1 MQRRLLTRQLPR
13 CLIALPLLLVAP
25 AMPAAPPEGRPAQGA
40 PPAVT
45 ERGPAQSPGR
55 ERLRER
61 FQQLPPQQQQRLKE
75 LAREFKAL
83 PEADQQRLRRCWEDA
98 QRGAEVD
105 CRKLL
110 P

>member
-1 MQRRLLTRQLPR
+1 MQRRILTRHFSH
-13 CLIALPLLLVAP
+13 CLFALALLLA
-25 AMPAAPPEGRPAQGA
+25 ATGAPAAPPDGRPAPARPLAIAGA
-40 PPAVT
+40 EDPA
-45 ERGPAQSPGR
+45 SR
-55 ERLRER
+55 EQLRER

-83 PEADQQRLRRCWEDA
+83 PKADQQRLRRCWKEA

-105 CRKLL
+105 CRELL

>member
-1 MQRRLLTRQLPR
+1 MQRRTLPHRFLR
-13 CLIALPLLLVAP
+13 CLLALAMLLAAAGVPAVPPDDRPAP
-25 AMPAAPPEGRPAQGA
+25 ARLSAIAGA
-40 PPAVT
+40 EEP
-45 ERGPAQSPGR
+45 GGR
-55 ERLRER
+55 ERLKQR

-83 PEADQQRLRRCWEDA
+83 PEADQQRLRRCWREA

-105 CRKLL
+105 CRELL